1 MCPQIPP
8 LDLKKMATGGGGW
21 SLRLTSSRAGRVGPS
36 RGILRRAGPSRMR
49 RGYEGRGG
57 AGEGSGAL
65 LLFSR
70 CKQQRE
76 ASQGEST

>member
-1 MCPQIPP
+1 MVITPYVITCRE
-8 LDLKKMATGGGGW
+8 GG
-21 SLRLTSSRAGRVGPS
+21 AS